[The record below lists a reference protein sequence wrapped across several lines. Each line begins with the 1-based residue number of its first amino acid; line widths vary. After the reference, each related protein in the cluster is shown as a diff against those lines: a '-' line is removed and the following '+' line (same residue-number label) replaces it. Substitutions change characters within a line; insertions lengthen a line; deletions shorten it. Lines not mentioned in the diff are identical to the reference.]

1 MKKWLKNAV
10 MSKEKIQIR
19 YDGPDLSE
27 HTMDVAVLGPS
38 LTSLG
43 ELISHANYLVNGDDI
58 RVKVKLH
65 ADIKANC
72 VTLALDVHWESLYE
86 QAKNL
91 INHKDVLN
99 AKELLEWIGI
109 VGGGAGTLILAIKW
123 LWNRKKNNEV
133 VIVKRNGDKII
144 LSVEGTKEKL
154 ELQEKMYQAALSQ
167 TLQEDLKETMKPLL
181 QEGITEQTFIS
192 KDSSKTFEQKDAED
206 FRDICNDEIDP
217 EASEQEIMGHIV
229 IHAPVFEEGS
239 KIWKFKWNDRVESIN
254 VSNTSIPETVLQR
267 GRVVVGDAFKVVMI
281 MSEKRTK
288 RGFKQK
294 FRIKEVLAFVPTQYE
309 QAELIWENDDNLA

>member
-1 MKKWLKNAV
+1 

-19 YDGPDLSE
+19 YDGPALAE

-43 ELISHANYLVNGDDI
+43 ELISHANYIVNGDEI

-91 INHKDVLN
+91 LNCKDVLT
-99 AKELLEWIGI
+99 AKEILEWLGI
-109 VGGGAGTLILAIKW
+109 IGGGTTTLIFAIKW
-123 LWNRKKNNEV
+123 LWDRKKNNEV
-133 VIVKRNGDKII
+133 VVVKRNGDKII
-144 LSVEGTKEKL
+144 LTVKGTTEKL

-167 TLQEDLKETMKPLL
+167 TLQEDFKETLKPLL
-181 QEGITEQTFIS
+181 QEGITEQTFIGNN
-192 KDSSKTFEQKDAED
+192 SSKTFEKQDAED

-217 EASEQEIMGHIV
+217 EASEQEITGHIV

-239 KIWKFKWNDRVESIN
+239 KTWKFKWNDRVESIG
-254 VSNTSIPETVLQR
+254 VSNTSIPETVMRR

-281 MSEKRTK
+281 MSEKRTR

-294 FRIKEVLAFVPTQYE
+294 FRIKEVLQFVPTQFE
-309 QAELIWENDDNLA
+309 QAELIWETDPDADNF